1 MKRILFVFLLVLSCV
16 ALWAQQSE
24 DEKLA
29 LQYYKDKE
37 FDKAI
42 TLFEKIQNQKPN
54 SYIYYYYYASLME
67 LERYADLEKLTKKQI
82 KAFPNVQ
89 RYKVDQGYAY
99 ERAGDNAK
107 AEKIYQDLI
116 KNLSAKEF
124 SVQELYSAF
133 YSRAKYDYA
142 IETIMKGRKMLNN
155 SYLLSK
161 ELLSIYQH
169 LNQTDKIIEEV
180 LSLVKDDNS
189 ANMEPAQNALQN
201 LLLDDDDN
209 QKYLAVKGTLQ
220 KYSQKSPDNICYLM
234 LLSWINQLHKEYGE
248 ALILAKAIDKRQKT
262 ECIRTYDLACVAAD
276 NHDYTTAI
284 EALEYIVSKGESV
297 HNYVQAKMKILDVK
311 YLQLTETYPI
321 KMVDA
326 INLERNFKK
335 VLDENGMHSGT
346 ADWIRK
352 YAHLLAFYVNKP
364 QEAVDVL
371 TEAMNNAT
379 RDPKEKN
386 QFKIDLADVQLYM
399 GNVWDAT
406 LNYSQVNKD
415 LPNDD
420 LGNEAKFKNAK
431 LSFYIGEFDWAKS
444 QLDVLSSATTK
455 LIANDAIYFSLLIS
469 DNQEEEEEEDY
480 GEEEDTTYL
489 LFEKPSTN
497 MPLLK
502 YAEADFLIFQNKDDK
517 ALEKLDSVIALAPF
531 GTLVDDALY
540 QKALIFIKRKDYLG
554 AEALLKNIIENHG
567 TELLAD
573 DAVFKLAELY
583 EYYIKDIP
591 KAMEYYQKILKDHS
605 GSLFVVEAR
614 KRYRALRGDN
624 VIE

>member
-1 MKRILFVFLLVLSCV
+1 MKRLLFVLL
-16 ALWAQQSE
+16 ALLLCGPIVAQQSD

-29 LQYYKDKE
+29 MQYYKDKE

-42 TLFEKIQNQKPN
+42 TLFEKIQAQKPN

-67 LERYADLEKLTKKQI
+67 LERYADLEKLCKKQV
-82 KAFPNVQ
+82 KSFPNVQ

-99 ERAGDNAK
+99 ERAGENAK

-116 KNLSAKEF
+116 KNMPAKEF

-133 YSRAKYDYA
+133 YSRSKFEYA
-142 IETIMKGRKMLNN
+142 IEAILKGRRQLNN
-155 SYLLSK
+155 PQLLSK
-161 ELLSIYQH
+161 EIITQYQH
-169 LNQTDKIIEEV
+169 LNQTDKIVEEV
-180 LSLVKDDNS
+180 LSLVANDNEKQL
-189 ANMEPAQNALQN
+189 EPAQNAIQN
-201 LLLDDDDN
+201 LLLDDEDN
-209 QKYLAVKGTLQ
+209 RKYMLVKSTLQ
-220 KYSQKSPDNICYLM
+220 RNSQKDPTNISYM
-234 LLSWINQLHKEYGE
+234 KLLLWVNQLHKEYDE

-262 ECIRTYDLACVAAD
+262 EGVNVYNLAVTAAD
-276 NHDYTTAI
+276 NRDDETAI
-284 EALEYIVSKGESV
+284 EALNYVVSKGEDAS
-297 HNYVQAKMKILDVK
+297 NYMRAKMKILDVR
-311 YLQLTETYPI
+311 YQQLTETYPI

-326 INLERNFKK
+326 INLERDFKK
-335 VLDENGMHSGT
+335 VLDENGIHSGT

-364 QEAVDVL
+364 QEAINVL
-371 TEAMNNAT
+371 TEAMNNSS

-386 QFKIDLADVQLYM
+386 QFKVDLADVQLYM

-406 LNYSQVNKD
+406 LNYSQVSKD

-431 LSFYIGEFDWAKS
+431 LSFYIGEFEWAKS

-455 LIANDAIYFSLLIS
+455 LIANDAIYFSFVIS
-469 DNQEEEEEEDY
+469 DNQMEEEEED
-480 GEEEDTTYL
+480 ETDADTTYL
-489 LFEKPSTN
+489 LFEKHSTN
-497 MPLLK
+497 PPLQK

-517 ALEKLDSVIALAPF
+517 ALEKLDSVITLAPF

-540 QKALIFIKRKDYLG
+540 QKALILIKRKDYLG
-554 AEALLKNIIENHG
+554 AEALLKNVIENHG

-573 DAVFKLAELY
+573 DATFTLAEVY
-583 EYYIKDIP
+583 EYYIKDLP
-591 KAMEYYQKILKDHS
+591 KAMEYYQKILKEHS
-605 GSLFVVEAR
+605 GSLYVVEAR

-624 VIE
+624 VE

>member
-1 MKRILFVFLLVLSCV
+1 MKRLLFVLL
-16 ALWAQQSE
+16 ALLLCGPIVAQQSD

-29 LQYYKDKE
+29 MQYYKDKE

-42 TLFEKIQNQKPN
+42 TLFEKIQAQKPN

-67 LERYADLEKLTKKQI
+67 LERYADLEKLCKKQV
-82 KAFPNVQ
+82 KSFPNVQ

-99 ERAGDNAK
+99 ERAGENAK

-116 KNLSAKEF
+116 KNMPAKEF

-133 YSRAKYDYA
+133 YSRSKFEYA
-142 IETIMKGRKMLNN
+142 IEAILKGRRQLNN
-155 SYLLSK
+155 PQLLSK
-161 ELLSIYQH
+161 EIITQYQH
-169 LNQTDKIIEEV
+169 LNQTDKIVEEV
-180 LSLVKDDNS
+180 LSLVANDDEKQL
-189 ANMEPAQNALQN
+189 EPAQNAIQN
-201 LLLDDDDN
+201 LLLDDEDN
-209 QKYLAVKGTLQ
+209 RKYMLVKSTLQ
-220 KYSQKSPDNICYLM
+220 RNSQKDPTNISYM
-234 LLSWINQLHKEYGE
+234 KLLLWVNQLHKEYDE

-262 ECIRTYDLACVAAD
+262 EGVNVYNLAVTAAD
-276 NHDYTTAI
+276 NRDYETAI
-284 EALEYIVSKGESV
+284 EALNYVVSKGEDAS
-297 HNYVQAKMKILDVK
+297 NYMRAKMKILDVR
-311 YLQLTETYPI
+311 YQQLTETYPI

-326 INLERNFKK
+326 INLERDFKK
-335 VLDENGMHSGT
+335 VLDENGIHSGT

-364 QEAVDVL
+364 QEAINVL
-371 TEAMNNAT
+371 TEAMNNSS

-386 QFKIDLADVQLYM
+386 QFKVDLADVQLYM

-406 LNYSQVNKD
+406 LNYSQVSKD

-431 LSFYIGEFDWAKS
+431 LSFYIGEFEWAKS

-455 LIANDAIYFSLLIS
+455 LIANDAIYFSFVIS
-469 DNQEEEEEEDY
+469 DNQMEEEEED
-480 GEEEDTTYL
+480 ETDADTTYL
-489 LFEKPSTN
+489 LFEKHSTN
-497 MPLLK
+497 PPLQK

-517 ALEKLDSVIALAPF
+517 ALEKLDSVITLAPF

-540 QKALIFIKRKDYLG
+540 QKALILIKRKDYLG
-554 AEALLKNIIENHG
+554 AEALLKNVIENHG

-573 DAVFKLAELY
+573 DATFTLAEVY
-583 EYYIKDIP
+583 EYYIKDLP
-591 KAMEYYQKILKDHS
+591 KAMEYYQKILKEHS
-605 GSLFVVEAR
+605 GSLYVVEAR

-624 VIE
+624 VE

>member
-67 LERYADLEKLTKKQI
+67 LERYSDLEKLTKKQI

-116 KNLSAKEF
+116 KSLQAKEF

-142 IETIMKGRKMLNN
+142 IETILKGRKMLNN
-155 SYLLSK
+155 SNLLSK

-201 LLLDDDDN
+201 LLLDDEDN

-262 ECIRTYDLACVAAD
+262 ECIRTYDLACVAAA
-276 NHDYTTAI
+276 NHDYATAI

-469 DNQEEEEEEDY
+469 DNQEEEEEEE

-554 AEALLKNIIENHG
+554 AENLLKNIIENHG

>member
-1 MKRILFVFLLVLSCV
+1 MKRLLFVLL
-16 ALWAQQSE
+16 ALLLCGPIVAQQSD

-29 LQYYKDKE
+29 MQYYKDKE

-42 TLFEKIQNQKPN
+42 TLFEKIQAQKPN

-67 LERYADLEKLTKKQI
+67 LERYADLEKLCKKQV
-82 KAFPNVQ
+82 KSFPNVQ

-99 ERAGDNAK
+99 ERAGENAK

-116 KNLSAKEF
+116 KNMPAKEF

-133 YSRAKYDYA
+133 YSRSKFEYA
-142 IETIMKGRKMLNN
+142 IEAILKGRRQLNN
-155 SYLLSK
+155 PQLLSK
-161 ELLSIYQH
+161 EIITQYQH
-169 LNQTDKIIEEV
+169 LNQTDKIVEEV
-180 LSLVKDDNS
+180 LSLVANDNEKQL
-189 ANMEPAQNALQN
+189 EPAQNAIQN
-201 LLLDDDDN
+201 LLLDDEDN
-209 QKYLAVKGTLQ
+209 RKYMLVKSTLQ
-220 KYSQKSPDNICYLM
+220 RNSQKDPTNISYM
-234 LLSWINQLHKEYGE
+234 KLLLWVNQLHKEYDE

-262 ECIRTYDLACVAAD
+262 EGVNVYNLAVTAAD
-276 NHDYTTAI
+276 NRDYETAI
-284 EALEYIVSKGESV
+284 EALNYVVSKGEDAS
-297 HNYVQAKMKILDVK
+297 NYMRAKMKILDVR
-311 YLQLTETYPI
+311 YQQLTETYPI

-326 INLERNFKK
+326 INLERDFKK
-335 VLDENGMHSGT
+335 VLDENGIHSGT

-364 QEAVDVL
+364 QEAINVL
-371 TEAMNNAT
+371 TEAMNNSS

-386 QFKIDLADVQLYM
+386 QFKVDLADVQLYM

-406 LNYSQVNKD
+406 LNYSQVSKD

-431 LSFYIGEFDWAKS
+431 LSFYIGEFEWAKS

-455 LIANDAIYFSLLIS
+455 LIANDAIYFSFVIS
-469 DNQEEEEEEDY
+469 DNQMEEEEED
-480 GEEEDTTYL
+480 ETDADTTYL
-489 LFEKPSTN
+489 LFEKHSTN
-497 MPLLK
+497 PPLQK

-517 ALEKLDSVIALAPF
+517 ALEKLDSVITLAPF

-540 QKALIFIKRKDYLG
+540 QKALILIKRKDYLG
-554 AEALLKNIIENHG
+554 AEALLKNVIENHG

-573 DAVFKLAELY
+573 DATFTLAEVY
-583 EYYIKDIP
+583 EYYIKDLP
-591 KAMEYYQKILKDHS
+591 KAMEYYQKILKEHS
-605 GSLFVVEAR
+605 GSLYVVEAR

-624 VIE
+624 VE